1 MKKILIFSIL
11 IAAST
16 QLKAQ
21 QLLQTTPDLKLND
34 GLQNVFKPKAD
45 PLPQLLLAQP
55 KANLTDNPTNIYSYM
70 PVAKVS
76 SNDKMPVA
84 TLTQNGVSY
93 IMLIKKIKVINPT
106 EQPLTQPIP

>member
-1 MKKILIFSIL
+1 MKKIGVFLLL

-21 QLLQTTPDLKLND
+21 SLQTTPDLKLND
-34 GLQNVFKPKAD
+34 GLQNAFKPKAY
-45 PLPQLLLAQP
+45 PLPQTLLIQSKP
-55 KANLTDNPTNIYSYM
+55 DLTNNSASVYSYM

-76 SNDKMPVA
+76 SADKMPVA

-93 IMLIKKIKVINPT
+93 TMLVKKEKVINPA